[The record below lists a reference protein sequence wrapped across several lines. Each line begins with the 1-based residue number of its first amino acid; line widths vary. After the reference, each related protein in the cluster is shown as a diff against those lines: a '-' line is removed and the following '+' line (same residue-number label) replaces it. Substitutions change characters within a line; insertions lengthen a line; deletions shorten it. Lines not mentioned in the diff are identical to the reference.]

1 MKFHHKLYNVFQ
13 TSLENF
19 RKYIY
24 ILLPAISLII
34 YIVFR
39 NIIFANI
46 IEDTSDYSNNIINL
60 SGILAGFLFT
70 TFGTFMSLPDN
81 KFLDA
86 LQSNGYF
93 KSIYRVQ
100 VLGVVF
106 LLIAMVIGLFNL
118 SIKVMTIFFM
128 FGISEA
134 LGSLYYFYK
143 ILTLS
148 RKSNT
153 KY

>member
-1 MKFHHKLYNVFQ
+1 MTIFHKLYNLFQ
-13 TSLENF
+13 LTKE
-19 RKYIY
+19 
-24 ILLPAISLII
+24 LLRRFI
-34 YIVFR
+34 YIVLPVVGALIY
-39 NIIFANI
+39 IIFKDKLI
-46 IEDTSDYSNNIINL
+46 SDTILKSKTYLNNVINL

-81 KFLDA
+81 KFLD
-86 LQSNGYF
+86 LLEGSGYF

-100 VLGVVF
+100 ALGIIF
-106 LLIAMVIGLFNL
+106 LFSAMLIGLFEI
-118 SIKVMTIFFM
+118 SAKYMTVMFI

-134 LGSLYYFYK
+134 IGSLYYFYK

-148 RKSNT
+148 RRSST